1 MWYNISGLTG
11 FDNLE
16 DDEKTEEVAKELL
29 DELKVCANLGSQ
41 VAAELVGDIY
51 YNGFC
56 LQPENN
62 EEAWAWYTKAANW
75 DYFSAYEKM
84 YDMVRC
90 HDKDMLFTEHDL
102 LALKGTRLGSRKLLN
117 ETVVAHTMGR
127 LEEHAAEIEQYY
139 DPIFDNE
146 EEEEEKAG
154 DADGKFDAWV

>member
-1 MWYNISGLTG
+1 MSY
-11 FDNLE
+11 F
-16 DDEKTEEVAKELL
+16 KEN
-29 DELKVCANLGSQ
+29 K
-41 VAAELVGDIY
+41 
-51 YNGFC
+51 
-56 LQPENN
+56 
-62 EEAWAWYTKAANW
+62 
-75 DYFSAYEKM
+75 KM

-117 ETVVAHTMGR
+117 ETVIAHTMGR

-146 EEEEEKAG
+146 EEEEEKAD